1 MLITL
6 WALCCWICIHR
17 VKAQYG
23 YRAIYKNGYFV
34 DVRPGR
40 EIASA
45 PGGYGGTV
53 VNRVDMKGFEDTE
66 RKGMHL
72 LPFVDN
78 KKIELPDTS
87 RSRFTVGPPG
97 IDTDIFLGQKKT
109 KEGKSEGRRNDSRT
123 TEPERAH
130 TDADKIP
137 EVVHPSLRND
147 HQRMQPETG
156 KGVPPDYGRIPEFK
170 SEFSS
175 DQTQLPPSE
184 CFINQRECNTHILV
198 RTLQRNA
205 EQKFGITFEIIVSPG
220 DFASKSHFK
229 DNLICKDYISRKYV
243 LIYATPASYVVGEEN
258 TQSEVNTL
266 DE

>member
-6 WALCCWICIHR
+6 WALCCWIYIHR

-97 IDTDIFLGQKKT
+97 IDTDIFLG
-109 KEGKSEGRRNDSRT
+109 
-123 TEPERAH
+123 
-130 TDADKIP
+130 
-137 EVVHPSLRND
+137 
-147 HQRMQPETG
+147 
-156 KGVPPDYGRIPEFK
+156 
-170 SEFSS
+170 
-175 DQTQLPPSE
+175 
-184 CFINQRECNTHILV
+184 
-198 RTLQRNA
+198 RNA